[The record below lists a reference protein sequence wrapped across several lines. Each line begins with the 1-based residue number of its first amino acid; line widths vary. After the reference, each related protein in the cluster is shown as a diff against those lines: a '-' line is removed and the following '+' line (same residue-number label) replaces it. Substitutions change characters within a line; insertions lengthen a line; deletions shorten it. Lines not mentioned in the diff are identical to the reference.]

1 VITAA
6 KKPQRT
12 SRNKICLEEKND
24 KGVAKVSGDDMI
36 IPSQA
41 DLQKTK
47 EREREEKSER
57 LRTKHFHN
65 QVFLYY
71 ILSSFFFLA

>member
-6 KKPQRT
+6 EKPQRT

-47 EREREEKSER
+47 KRERERRKKR
-57 LRTKHFHN
+57 K
-65 QVFLYY
+65 
-71 ILSSFFFLA
+71 AKD

>member
-24 KGVAKVSGDDMI
+24 KGVAKLSGDDMI

-47 EREREEKSER
+47 KRERERRKKR
-57 LRTKHFHN
+57 K
-65 QVFLYY
+65 
-71 ILSSFFFLA
+71 AKD